1 MTRLT
6 IKQIESLTPASDKKI
21 IWDDKPVGLGLKV
34 SKTGAK
40 TFIIKY
46 RNKYKQQRKYT
57 IGKYGIITLDEARRT
72 ARKLLS
78 DIAKGIDPSDIKKQG
93 MKDPNMIDLFEQYLK
108 EHSSVNNKPRTHKCN
123 ESFVRRH
130 LIPELGKFKVKEVQ
144 RKDIYAVQQKLTK
157 ISKVTSN
164 MAISILSKAFNLA
177 EIWGFR
183 DDNTN
188 PCRHVKKYP
197 MQPKQRFLTK
207 EEVKR
212 LSQKLEFYKKAQLEP
227 LPVLYAIKLLLLTG
241 CRLNEILTLKWE
253 YINLDENCFR
263 LPDSKTGS
271 KTVYF
276 SSIVGD
282 IIKTIKRLPDNPYLI
297 VGEKKGQ
304 HLNNLQ
310 KPWRRIR
317 KDCGLD
323 DVRIH
328 DLRHSFASMAAMS
341 GMSLPLIGS
350 MLGHSQPQTTAQYVH
365 LMGEPM
371 IKAVN
376 AVNKTIMESMA

>member
-1 MTRLT
+1 MARLT
-6 IKQIESLTPASDKKI
+6 IKLIESLNPNSDKKT

-34 SKTGAK
+34 SKSGKK
-40 TFIIKY
+40 TFILKY
-46 RNKYKQQRKYT
+46 RNKFKQQRKYT
-57 IGKYGIITLDEARRT
+57 IGKYGVITLDEARKI

-78 DIAKGIDPSDIKKQG
+78 DIADGKDPSDIKKQG
-93 MKDPNMIDLFEQYLK
+93 IESPTMIDLFERYLK
-108 EHSSVNNKPRTHKCN
+108 EHSCVNNKPNTHKCN
-123 ESFVRRH
+123 ESFVRRY
-130 LIPELGKFKVKEVQ
+130 LVPKLGKYKVKEIQ
-144 RKDIYAVQQKLTK
+144 RKHIFELVQQFT
-157 ISKVTSN
+157 SKSN
-164 MAISILSKAFNLA
+164 ANNAIAILSKAFNLS
-177 EIWGFR
+177 EIWGWR

-197 MQPKQRFLTK
+197 VQPRQRFLTK

-212 LSQKLEFYKKAQLEP
+212 LNQKLEFYKKAQLEP
-227 LPVLYAIKLLLLTG
+227 LTVIYAIKLLLLTG
-241 CRLNEILTLKWE
+241 CRLNEILTLKWD

-263 LPDSKTGS
+263 LPDSKTGA

-276 SSIVGD
+276 SNAVGD

-297 VGEKKGQ
+297 IGDKKGQ
-304 HLNNLQ
+304 HLKNLQ

-317 KDCGLD
+317 KDCGLE

-341 GMSLPLIGS
+341 GMSLPIIGS

-371 IKAVN
+371 REAVN
-376 AVNKTIMESMA
+376 AVNKTIMEAME